1 MIDPDRLRPHPLLQD
16 CRAPALALLA
26 QGAVERRFARGATL
40 FRAGDKSRGLLL
52 LLEGRVRVVRLTG
65 DRSRVVHFE
74 DPGGTLG
81 EVPLYDA
88 GGYPAT
94 AIAERNSVV
103 AIISRETLTGAL
115 RLDEQLA
122 WALLTRMA
130 ARVRT
135 LVERLEQLSVDTVQ
149 RRLAEWLLRHADDRG
164 IIVLGQSQA
173 ELAAEL
179 GTAREVLVRELG
191 RLRRGDVLRTSGRRQ
206 WRITDRAA
214 LQRMTLSR

>member
-1 MIDPDRLRPHPLLQD
+1 MIDPDRLRAHPLLRD
-16 CRAPALALLA
+16 CRAPAIALLA

-40 FRAGDKSRGLLL
+40 FSAGEKSRGLLL

-74 DPGGTLG
+74 EPGGTLG
-81 EVPLYDA
+81 EVPLYDG

-94 AIAERNSVV
+94 AIAERNTVV
-103 AIISRETLTGAL
+103 AIIGRATLSGAM
-115 RLDEQLA
+115 RQDEHLG

-135 LVERLEQLSVDTVQ
+135 LVDRLDQLSVDTVQ
-149 RRLAEWLLRHADDRG
+149 RRLVQWLVRHADDRG
-164 IIVLGQSQA
+164 FITLIQSQA
-173 ELAAEL
+173 ELANEL

-191 RLRRGDVLRTSGRRQ
+191 KLRRSGMLISMGRRQ
-206 WRITDRAA
+206 WKIHR
-214 LQRMTLSR
+214 